1 MDRSMSSKDTI
12 AVLGTG
18 IMGAPMA
25 RNLLAAGFPVRAWN
39 RSAEKAAPL
48 ADAGAVVAGSP
59 AEAADGAQI
68 VLTMLSDADAVLD
81 SVADALD
88 GPEVWVQM
96 STVGIEGVERCAAL
110 AAEHGVAFVDAP
122 VMGSR
127 QPAEEGTLTVL
138 ASGPDELRERI
149 DPLFDA
155 VGARTSWVGEA
166 GTAQRLKLVNNAWVL
181 ALVEGLAETLVLA
194 EGLGVQPQAF
204 LDGIAGSPLDS
215 GYAQL
220 KGKGMVERSFPPA
233 FSLRLAAKDLRLIAE
248 AAGRHELNVPL
259 IEAIAA
265 RFAEGVA
272 AGNGDL
278 DMSATFLTGADRER

>member
-1 MDRSMSSKDTI
+1 MERGMSSKDTV

-39 RSAEKAAPL
+39 RTAEKAAPL
-48 ADAGAVVAGSP
+48 ADAGAVVARTP
-59 AEAADGAQI
+59 AEAAEGAQV

-88 GPEVWVQM
+88 GPDVWVQM
-96 STVGIEGVERCAAL
+96 STIGIEGGERCAAL
-110 AAEHGVAFVDAP
+110 ASERGVAFVDAP

-127 QPAEEGTLTVL
+127 QPAEEGALLVI
-138 ASGPDELRERI
+138 ASGPAELRDRV

-166 GTAQRLKLVNNAWVL
+166 GAAQRLKLVNNAWVV
-181 ALVEGLAETLVLA
+181 AVVQGLADTLVLA
-194 EGLGVQPQAF
+194 EGLGVEPQAF
-204 LDGIAGSPLDS
+204 LDGIAGGPLDS

-220 KGKGMVERSFPPA
+220 KGKNMVARDFPPA
-233 FSLRLAAKDLRLIAE
+233 FTLRLAAKDLRLIVE
-248 AAGRHELNVPL
+248 AASRYELDLPL
-259 IEAIAA
+259 LSATAG

-278 DMSATFLTGADRER
+278 DMSATFLTGAERR